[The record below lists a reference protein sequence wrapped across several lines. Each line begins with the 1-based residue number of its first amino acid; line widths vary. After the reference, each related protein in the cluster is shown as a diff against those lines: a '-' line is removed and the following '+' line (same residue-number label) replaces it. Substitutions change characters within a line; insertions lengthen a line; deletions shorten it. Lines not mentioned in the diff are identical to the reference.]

1 MMPFHKVFKFFD
13 RLEDK
18 VRAKLSRHPIV
29 YTLIG
34 GTAIVLFWK
43 GVWETADL
51 FPFLEGPAA
60 ILVSIVILLA
70 SGLFVSFFIGDRII
84 ISGLKGEKKLAE
96 KTEEEVKAETS
107 MLTEMHEELHH
118 IKEQL
123 EDIKKNANE

>member
-1 MMPFHKVFKFFD
+1 MVHKILKFFD
-13 RLEDK
+13 KLEDK
-18 VRAKLSRHPIV
+18 TRARLSRHPII

-60 ILVSIVILLA
+60 IVISLVILLA

-96 KTEEEVKAETS
+96 KTEEEVKAETG
-107 MLTEMHEELHH
+107 MLTEMHEEIHK
-118 IKEQL
+118 IKEEL
-123 EDIKKNANE
+123 DDIKKNSGR